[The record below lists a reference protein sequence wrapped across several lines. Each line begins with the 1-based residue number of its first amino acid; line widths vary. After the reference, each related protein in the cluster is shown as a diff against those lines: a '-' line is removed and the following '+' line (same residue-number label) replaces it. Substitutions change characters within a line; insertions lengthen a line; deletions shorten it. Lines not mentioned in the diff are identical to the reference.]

1 MLLDNFTWLEC
12 IPQLGIQVAAGFVQ
26 VNEGAGAGKNQSLEW
41 DNDRVL
47 GEGLHRMRGCTIQ
60 ILPKEVA
67 DKKPNNPKSVWC
79 TDAAKRKEENR
90 TSLMIN
96 SC

>member
-1 MLLDNFTWLEC
+1 MTELL
-12 IPQLGIQVAAGFVQ
+12 GG
-26 VNEGAGAGKNQSLEW
+26 
-41 DNDRVL
+41 
-47 GEGLHRMRGCTIQ
+47 GLHRMRGCTIQ

-79 TDAAKRKEENR
+79 TDAAKRKEENE
-90 TSLMIN
+90 TSLMID